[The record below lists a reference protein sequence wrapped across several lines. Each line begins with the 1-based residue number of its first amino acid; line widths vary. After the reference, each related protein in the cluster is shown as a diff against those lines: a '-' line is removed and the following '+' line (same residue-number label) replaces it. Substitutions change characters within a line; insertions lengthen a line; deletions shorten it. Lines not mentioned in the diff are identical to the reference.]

1 MCRFLPFLPLAY
13 KGSTEY
19 YVVATKSQSTT
30 NAMKS
35 FKSKRNSS
43 SSGDR
48 PPSASA
54 PQSGGSSNAASAAAA
69 AAALSPRSSASA
81 TTPTSSGNNDQFSAR
96 RSARVST
103 KKFAEGDND
112 TWHENLAVIEN
123 PQASASAA
131 AAAAASSSGRSSND
145 TAGNGTATDGTA
157 EAIPQLTL
165 RSYFQS
171 KSTGQRVWDE
181 PPSGASNVVYASE
194 EVRRMAM
201 IQMEDL
207 QVSTD
212 VVRAASDAARA
223 EDGDDGDGSGGGDMK
238 NGGGRGGKSTTK
250 PKVLGR
256 FKIGRKQSS
265 NSTEDGD
272 NAKSNK
278 KGGQRQRKIRYKPGR
293 APYGATAAYSQ
304 SIDEAQLERAR
315 MLSLQ
320 ELGGGGG
327 TDDAGDDNSNRDDG
341 VEAAIAAARMNG
353 DVVPSLPITQSEEE
367 EAAAIQMAMAISL
380 SEAEAQRAE
389 LSPMAASIDDVRR
402 EAAVARPDAP
412 EESDYQYGNRNKGNG
427 SSSLRYR
434 GKPSKPTDDDRKP
447 SARNLC

>member
-1 MCRFLPFLPLAY
+1 
-13 KGSTEY
+13 
-19 YVVATKSQSTT
+19 
-30 NAMKS
+30 MKS
-35 FKSKRNSS
+35 FKNKRSSS

-48 PPSASA
+48 PRSVSA
-54 PQSGGSSNAASAAAA
+54 PQRSSSNAASAAAA
-69 AAALSPRSSASA
+69 LSPRSLAS
-81 TTPTSSGNNDQFSAR
+81 PTSSGNNDQFSAR

-123 PQASASAA
+123 PQASAA
-131 AAAAASSSGRSSND
+131 AAAAASSSGRSSGIDN
-145 TAGNGTATDGTA
+145 AGNGSANDGTA

-212 VVRAASDAARA
+212 VVRAASNAAHA
-223 EDGDDGDGSGGGDMK
+223 EDGEDGDGSGDMK
-238 NGGGRGGKSTTK
+238 RGGGKGGKSTK

-293 APYGATAAYSQ
+293 APYGATAAYGQ
-304 SIDEAQLERAR
+304 SIDEAQLERAK

-320 ELGGGGG
+320 ELGGG
-327 TDDAGDDNSNRDDG
+327 DGDDTGGDSRNQDDG

-367 EAAAIQMAMAISL
+367 EEAAIQMAMAISL

-389 LSPMAASIDDVRR
+389 LSPMAVSIDDMRR
-402 EAAVARPDAP
+402 EAAVARPEPP
-412 EESDYQYGNRNKGNG
+412 ENDYQYSNSNEGNG

-434 GKPSKPTDDDRKP
+434 GKSSKPTDDDRKP

>member
-1 MCRFLPFLPLAY
+1 
-13 KGSTEY
+13 
-19 YVVATKSQSTT
+19 
-30 NAMKS
+30 MKS
-35 FKSKRNSS
+35 FKSKRGSS

-48 PPSASA
+48 PPTVSA
-54 PQSGGSSNAASAAAA
+54 PQSSSSNAAS

-112 TWHENLAVIEN
+112 TWHENLAVVEN
-123 PQASASAA
+123 PQAVSSA
-131 AAAAASSSGRSSND
+131 AAAAASSSGRSNSND
-145 TAGNGTATDGTA
+145 TTGNGTANDGTA
-157 EAIPQLTL
+157 EATPQLTL

-212 VVRAASDAARA
+212 VVRAVSDAAHA
-223 EDGDDGDGSGGGDMK
+223 GDEDDGSGGDDVMG
-238 NGGGRGGKSTTK
+238 NGGRKGGKSTK

-272 NAKSNK
+272 KVKSNK
-278 KGGQRQRKIRYKPGR
+278 KGGQRHRKIRYKPGR

-304 SIDEAQLERAR
+304 SIDEAQLERAK

-320 ELGGGGG
+320 ELGGGDGG
-327 TDDAGDDNSNRDDG
+327 GGDTSSHDDG
-341 VEAAIAAARMNG
+341 EEAAISAARMNG
-353 DVVPSLPITQSEEE
+353 DVVPTLPITQSEEE
-367 EAAAIQMAMAISL
+367 EEAAIQMAMAISL

-389 LSPMAASIDDVRR
+389 LSPMAASIDAMHR
-402 EAAVARPDAP
+402 EATVARPDPP
-412 EESDYQYGNRNKGNG
+412 ENDYQYGSNRKGKS

-434 GKPSKPTDDDRKP
+434 GKSSKSTDDDRKP

>member
-1 MCRFLPFLPLAY
+1 
-13 KGSTEY
+13 
-19 YVVATKSQSTT
+19 
-30 NAMKS
+30 MKS
-35 FKSKRNSS
+35 FKSKRSSS

-48 PPSASA
+48 PPSVSA
-54 PQSGGSSNAASAAAA
+54 PQSGGNASA
-69 AAALSPRSSASA
+69 AAALSPRSA
-81 TTPTSSGNNDQFSAR
+81 TTPTSSGINNNNAQFSAR

-123 PQASASAA
+123 PQASAAA
-131 AAAAASSSGRSSND
+131 AAAATSSSGRSSSND
-145 TAGNGTATDGTA
+145 KAGNGTASEGTA

-171 KSTGQRVWDE
+171 QSTGQRVWDE

-194 EVRRMAM
+194 EVRRMAL

-212 VVRAASDAARA
+212 VVRAVSDAVRA
-223 EDGDDGDGSGGGDMK
+223 EEGDEEDGSGRAVK
-238 NGGGRGGKSTTK
+238 NGGGKGGKSAK

-256 FKIGRKQSS
+256 FKIGRKPSS
-265 NSTEDGD
+265 NSAEDGD
-272 NAKSNK
+272 NNAKANQ

-293 APYGATAAYSQ
+293 APYGATAAYNQ
-304 SIDEAQLERAR
+304 SIDEAQLERAK

-320 ELGGGGG
+320 ELGGGDG
-327 TDDAGDDNSNRDDG
+327 DDAGGDNSNHDDG

-353 DVVPSLPITQSEEE
+353 DVVPSLPTTQSEEE
-367 EAAAIQMAMAISL
+367 EEAAIQMAMAISL

-389 LSPMAASIDDVRR
+389 LSPMAASIDDMRR
-402 EAAVARPDAP
+402 EAAVARPDP
-412 EESDYQYGNRNKGNG
+412 PESDYQYGNGRNKGNG
-427 SSSLRYR
+427 PSSLRYR
-434 GKPSKPTDDDRKP
+434 GKSSKSANDDRKP

>member
-1 MCRFLPFLPLAY
+1 
-13 KGSTEY
+13 
-19 YVVATKSQSTT
+19 
-30 NAMKS
+30 MKS
-35 FKSKRNSS
+35 FKNKRSSS

-48 PPSASA
+48 PPSVSA
-54 PQSGGSSNAASAAAA
+54 PQRSSSNAASA
-69 AAALSPRSSASA
+69 AAALSPRSSAS
-81 TTPTSSGNNDQFSAR
+81 PTSSGNNDQFSAR

-123 PQASASAA
+123 PQASAA
-131 AAAAASSSGRSSND
+131 AAAAASSSGRSSGID
-145 TAGNGTATDGTA
+145 SAGNGSANDGTA

-212 VVRAASDAARA
+212 VVRAASNAAHA
-223 EDGDDGDGSGGGDMK
+223 EDGEDGDGSGGDLK
-238 NGGGRGGKSTTK
+238 SGGGKGGKSTK

-265 NSTEDGD
+265 NSTEDGE

-304 SIDEAQLERAR
+304 SIDEAQLERAK

-320 ELGGGGG
+320 ELGGGDGDDTGG
-327 TDDAGDDNSNRDDG
+327 DNSNQDDG

-367 EAAAIQMAMAISL
+367 EEAAIQMAISL

-389 LSPMAASIDDVRR
+389 LSPMAASIDDMRR
-402 EAAVARPDAP
+402 EAAVARPEPP
-412 EESDYQYGNRNKGNG
+412 ENDNQYGNRNKGHG

-434 GKPSKPTDDDRKP
+434 GKGSKSTDDDRKP

>member
-1 MCRFLPFLPLAY
+1 MKPF
-13 KGSTEY
+13 KNGISTR
-19 YVVATKSQSTT
+19 TT
-30 NAMKS
+30 T
-35 FKSKRNSS
+35 
-43 SSGDR
+43 GI
-48 PPSASA
+48 
-54 PQSGGSSNAASAAAA
+54 GGGT
-69 AAALSPRSSASA
+69 LSPRS
-81 TTPTSSGNNDQFSAR
+81 PTLSPMSGDDDGDRFAAR

-123 PQASASAA
+123 PQASAAA
-131 AAAAASSSGRSSND
+131 AAAAASSSGRSSGID
-145 TAGNGTATDGTA
+145 SAGNGSANDGTA

-181 PPSGASNVVYASE
+181 PPSGASNVVYTSE

-212 VVRAASDAARA
+212 VVRAASNAAHA
-223 EDGDDGDGSGGGDMK
+223 EDGEDGDGSGGDMK
-238 NGGGRGGKSTTK
+238 RGGGKGGKSTK

-256 FKIGRKQSS
+256 FKIGRKSSS
-265 NSTEDGD
+265 NSTEDGE

-293 APYGATAAYSQ
+293 APYGATAAYGQ
-304 SIDEAQLERAR
+304 SIDEAQLERAK

-320 ELGGGGG
+320 ELGGGDG
-327 TDDAGDDNSNRDDG
+327 DDAGGDSSNQDDG

-367 EAAAIQMAMAISL
+367 EEAAIHMAMAISL

-389 LSPMAASIDDVRR
+389 LSPMAASIDDMRR
-402 EAAVARPDAP
+402 DGAMAQP
-412 EESDYQYGNRNKGNG
+412 EPPENDYQYGDRNKGNG

-434 GKPSKPTDDDRKP
+434 GKSSKPTDDDRKP